1 MFTQN
6 QRDGTITFKKIDATM
21 LEIEGVNGEIKV
33 LEGTILDNII
43 ETVNGDVSISAAPE
57 SLSVSLINGDIRIT
71 AKEKTLRRVEANSA
85 NGNIKLCQITRR

>member
-6 QRDGTITFKKIDATM
+6 QRMGRLRLKIDATM

-57 SLSVSLINGDIRIT
+57 SLSVSD
-71 AKEKTLRRVEANSA
+71 
-85 NGNIKLCQITRR
+85 

>member
-1 MFTQN
+1 
-6 QRDGTITFKKIDATM
+6 M

-43 ETVNGDVSISAAPE
+43 ETVNGDVSISVAPE

-71 AKEKTLRRVEANSA
+71 AKEKRFAVLKQALQMGISSWPCLM
-85 NGNIKLCQITRR
+85 I

>member
-1 MFTQN
+1 
-6 QRDGTITFKKIDATM
+6 M

-71 AKEKTLRRVEANSA
+71 AKENASP
-85 NGNIKLCQITRR
+85 C

>member
-1 MFTQN
+1 
-6 QRDGTITFKKIDATM
+6 M

-71 AKEKTLRRVEANSA
+71 AKEKRFAVLKQALQMGISSWP
-85 NGNIKLCQITRR
+85 CQIT

>member
-6 QRDGTITFKKIDATM
+6 QRMGRLRLKIDATM

-71 AKEKTLRRVEANSA
+71 AKEKRFAVLKQALQMGISNWP
-85 NGNIKLCQITRR
+85 CQMT

>member
-6 QRDGTITFKKIDATM
+6 QRMGRLRLKIDATM

-71 AKEKTLRRVEANSA
+71 AKEKRFAVLKQALQMGISSWP
-85 NGNIKLCQITRR
+85 CQIT

>member
-1 MFTQN
+1 
-6 QRDGTITFKKIDATM
+6 M

-71 AKEKTLRRVEANSA
+71 AKEKRFAVLKQALQMGISSWP
-85 NGNIKLCQITRR
+85 CQMT

>member
-6 QRDGTITFKKIDATM
+6 QRMGRLRLKIDATM

-57 SLSVSLINGDIRIT
+57 SLSVL
-71 AKEKTLRRVEANSA
+71 
-85 NGNIKLCQITRR
+85 

>member
-6 QRDGTITFKKIDATM
+6 QRMGRLRLKIDATM

-71 AKEKTLRRVEANSA
+71 AKEKRFAVLKQALQMGISSWP
-85 NGNIKLCQITRR
+85 CQMT

>member
-1 MFTQN
+1 
-6 QRDGTITFKKIDATM
+6 M

-71 AKEKTLRRVEANSA
+71 AKEKRFAVLKQALQMGISNWP
-85 NGNIKLCQITRR
+85 CQMT

>member
-6 QRDGTITFKKIDATM
+6 QRMGRLRLKIDATM

-71 AKEKTLRRVEANSA
+71 AKKKNASP
-85 NGNIKLCQITRR
+85 C

>member
-6 QRDGTITFKKIDATM
+6 QRMGRLRLKIDATM

-33 LEGTILDNII
+33 PEGTILDNII

-71 AKEKTLRRVEANSA
+71 AKEKRFAVLKQALQMGISSWP
-85 NGNIKLCQITRR
+85 CQIT

>member
-6 QRDGTITFKKIDATM
+6 QRMGRLRLKKIDATM

-71 AKEKTLRRVEANSA
+71 AKEKRFAVLKQALQMGISSWP
-85 NGNIKLCQITRR
+85 CQIT

>member
-1 MFTQN
+1 
-6 QRDGTITFKKIDATM
+6 M

-71 AKEKTLRRVEANSA
+71 AKEKRFAVLKQALQMEY
-85 NGNIKLCQITRR
+85 QIGLAK

>member
-1 MFTQN
+1 
-6 QRDGTITFKKIDATM
+6 M

-57 SLSVSLINGDIRIT
+57 SLSVSD
-71 AKEKTLRRVEANSA
+71 
-85 NGNIKLCQITRR
+85 